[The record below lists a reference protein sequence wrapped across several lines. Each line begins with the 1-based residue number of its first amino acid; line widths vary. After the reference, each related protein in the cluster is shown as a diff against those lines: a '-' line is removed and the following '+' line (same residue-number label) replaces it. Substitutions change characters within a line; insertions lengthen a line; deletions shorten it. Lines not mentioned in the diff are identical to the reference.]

1 MTREEIEEF
10 SGVEL
15 NCFETDR
22 EEDWYKIGCIDGL
35 KAADA
40 EPNLASLWHD
50 ASEEPKGDNWEIICQ
65 NEKGECYLECK
76 ADSMRLPVTWGEYA
90 AIKRIIKWAYISD
103 LLPKQSGNSEQ
114 LKGGEK

>member
-1 MTREEIEEF
+1 MTRDEIEEF

-35 KAADA
+35 KAADT

-50 ASEEPKGDNWEIICQ
+50 ASEEPRCDELLL
-65 NEKGECYLECK
+65 GE
-76 ADSMRLPVTWGEYA
+76 DTDGFS
-90 AIKRIIKWAYISD
+90 I
-103 LLPKQSGNSEQ
+103 
-114 LKGGEK
+114 

>member
-1 MTREEIEEF
+1 MTRDEIEEF

-35 KAADA
+35 KAADT

-50 ASEEPKGDNWEIICQ
+50 ASEEPRCEELLLGEDSDGFSIYRWCGQEDNWEAFV
-65 NEKGECYLECK
+65 N
-76 ADSMRLPVTWGEYA
+76 VTGLS
-90 AIKRIIKWAYISD
+90 RWAYVSD
-103 LLPKQSGNSEQ
+103 LLPK
-114 LKGGEK
+114 GGKK

>member
-35 KAADA
+35 DAADTK
-40 EPNLASLWHD
+40 PNISALWHNWK
-50 ASEEPKGDNWEIICQ
+50 EIPKTGEKIIGETIGGDVIVFRF
-65 NEKGECYLECK
+65 
-76 ADSMRLPVTWGEYA
+76 DSAWFSGNFL
-90 AIKRIIKWAYISD
+90 KRWAYLDD
-103 LLPKQSGNSEQ
+103 LL
-114 LKGGEK
+114 

>member
-22 EEDWYKIGCIDGL
+22 EEDWYRIGCIDGL
-35 KAADA
+35 EAADA

-50 ASEEPKGDNWEIICQ
+50 ASEEPRCDELLLGEDTDGFSIYRWCRQEDYWETFV
-65 NEKGECYLECK
+65 NETGL
-76 ADSMRLPVTWGEYA
+76 SR
-90 AIKRIIKWAYISD
+90 WAYIED
-103 LLPKQSGNSEQ
+103 LLPK
-114 LKGGEK
+114 GGEE